1 MNRTYTLN
9 YSEMAT
15 ATAALHDTLY
25 HFIADYRAGNED
37 KDVIV
42 PKIRRYW
49 ELMQKLGLNMCSDYV
64 EKGVHELL
72 EQ

>member
-1 MNRTYTLN
+1 MKREYTLN

-15 ATAALHDTLY
+15 ATAALHEALY
-25 HFIADYRAGNED
+25 YLIADYRAGNED

-49 ELMQKLGLNMCSDYV
+49 ELMQKLGLHACSVYV

>member
-15 ATAALHDTLY
+15 ATAALHETLY
-25 HFIADYRAGNED
+25 YLIADYRAGNAD

-42 PKIRRYW
+42 PEIRRYW